1 MMTVTIIELGV
12 RDLCDRLAQVEQD
25 LAPLQAEREYLRA
38 QLQTRVEQTGGRATV
53 EGFGRLEVSR
63 ASLTVTYDRKKVEE
77 LILHLIDHGEHLIAQ
92 AIRDCKK
99 ESIRPP
105 VLRILRMVRQPSE
118 E

>member
-1 MMTVTIIELGV
+1 MTITIIELGV
-12 RDLCDRLAQVEQD
+12 HDLCNRLAQVERD
-25 LAPLQAEREYLRA
+25 LAPLQAEREYLRT

-63 ASLTVTYDRKKVEE
+63 ASLAVAYDRKRIED
-77 LILHLIDHGEHLIAQ
+77 LILHLIDRGDHLIAQ

-105 VLRILRMVRQPSE
+105 VLRIMRVVTQPSE